1 MFFKKTP
8 DIIKTELFKIFTVVT
23 TIGYGHTAPVT
34 KAGQAFCIAYSV
46 VGMCLFGLMV
56 SALGALM
63 RNSVLTLC
71 ERGLKVRIS
80 TEFNNFIKFDTLHKG
95 FFSKFQMKILKKND
109 SSKLKLPIKKK
120 K

>member
-34 KAGQAFCIAYSV
+34 KAGQAFCIAYSD

-95 FFSKFQMKILKKND
+95 FFSKFQMKI
-109 SSKLKLPIKKK
+109 
-120 K
+120 

>member
-1 MFFKKTP
+1 M
-8 DIIKTELFKIFTVVT
+8 VT

-71 ERGLKVRIS
+71 ERGLKVK
-80 TEFNNFIKFDTLHKG
+80 TTTTFDKNFLT
-95 FFSKFQMKILKKND
+95 
-109 SSKLKLPIKKK
+109 
-120 K
+120 

>member
-1 MFFKKTP
+1 
-8 DIIKTELFKIFTVVT
+8 VT

-71 ERGLKVRIS
+71 ERGLKVSQIRPYKALSQNDGKKRI
-80 TEFNNFIKFDTLHKG
+80 FA
-95 FFSKFQMKILKKND
+95 
-109 SSKLKLPIKKK
+109 KKK
-120 K
+120 CSLEKIDILRAFKIFQL